1 MKGGFYFMCIDK
13 ILVVEDDLIITM
25 EIQTLL
31 EILGYQIY
39 KASSSDEAIERA
51 VEILPD
57 LILMDIKIKGKYD
70 GVKTVKMIKEL
81 IEVPVIYLTAYP
93 DPKLIESIELTKPI
107 VCLIKPFESKE
118 LISNIEIA
126 LYTNKH
132 NINPN
137 IKM

>member
-1 MKGGFYFMCIDK
+1 MCTDK

>member
-1 MKGGFYFMCIDK
+1 MKGGFYFMCTDK

-70 GVKTVKMIKEL
+70 GIKTVQMIKEL